1 MQKRS
6 DRYTDV
12 LENEEVKNSR
22 VNKHHALYEEINSK
36 IGYEEI
42 PTYSSD
48 EQINLSSI
56 DMENLSRSEYQRVK
70 DFKNLLHEPEDD
82 TNAVQEEVKSKKKN
96 YDINKVL
103 EEAKKNRELDE
114 LEGKRK
120 LKNEDYNVLNNL
132 NKKYLHQKGF
142 TEEDNEEL
150 KELIDTITSKTLVD
164 DIKDEEE
171 KELLSELL
179 ATTIDIKLESEL
191 SNEELQE
198 LTGTKENT
206 GLVDTNSFY
215 SKSLELSGSDL
226 LDSEEVNQTTQEE
239 ESNDNVLDV
248 EEDRNIFKIVFISII
263 LLIVVLIVSYF
274 VLQFLGISFN

>member
-6 DRYTDV
+6 DRYKDSV
-12 LENEEVKNSR
+12 ENEEIKSSR
-22 VNKHHALYEEINSK
+22 VNKNHALYEEINSK

-42 PTYSSD
+42 PTYNSG

-56 DMENLSRSEYQRVK
+56 DMDNLSRSEYQRVK
-70 DFKNLLHEPEDD
+70 DYKDLLQDEKEEENKVKED
-82 TNAVQEEVKSKKKN
+82 VKAKKKD

-150 KELIDTITSKTLVD
+150 KTLIDTITSKTLVD

-179 ATTIDIKLESEL
+179 ATTIDIKLENEL

-198 LTGTKENT
+198 LAGTKEHT
-206 GLVDTNSFY
+206 ETVDTNSFY

-226 LDSEEVNQTTQEE
+226 LEDKEIEQVTEE
-239 ESNDNVLDV
+239 ETNENVLDV
-248 EEDRNIFKIVFISII
+248 EEDRNIFKIIFISIL

-274 VLQFLGISFN
+274 ILQFLGVSFN

>member
-239 ESNDNVLDV
+239 ESDDNVLDV

>member
-82 TNAVQEEVKSKKKN
+82 TNVVQEEVKSKKKN

-239 ESNDNVLDV
+239 ESDDNVLDV